1 MNAEEQTILELGD
14 IQSGALLARPSPYSG
29 TYILLRI
36 DDRRAGR
43 ELLRRLS
50 FISGSRR
57 SARISAR
64 IPRTQRKKSGSPRR
78 PTSGRPKLVPRSRV
92 IAPRA
97 LTPPHEYR
105 SSHHHK
111 MEEER

>member
-1 MNAEEQTILELGD
+1 MSAEEQTILELGD

-43 ELLRRLS
+43 ELLWRLS

-57 SARISAR
+57 SASISAR
-64 IPRTQRKKSGSPRR
+64 IPRTQRKSVG
-78 PTSGRPKLVPRSRV
+78 
-92 IAPRA
+92 
-97 LTPPHEYR
+97 
-105 SSHHHK
+105 
-111 MEEER
+111 

>member
-1 MNAEEQTILELGD
+1 MSAEEQTILELGD

-36 DDRRAGR
+36 DGQRAGR

-57 SARISAR
+57 SASISAR
-64 IPRTQRKKSGSPRR
+64 IRRTQRKKSGSPRR
-78 PTSGRPKLVPRSRV
+78 PTSGRPSWVVP
-92 IAPRA
+92 P
-97 LTPPHEYR
+97 LPTPMPL
-105 SSHHHK
+105 S
-111 MEEER
+111 